1 MCASRF
7 HQSHVLD
14 KVRGRLHRDPVLCH
28 FLLSSSVLWLL
39 ETYFR
44 VRGIGYLG
52 EVAALNWLQDN
63 DEEAYAAVRAFY
75 GTPDLWH
82 KLAVIERRRILGEER
97 TPHNW

>member
-1 MCASRF
+1 MARDSPRPKRKRGCASRF

-28 FLLSSSVLWLL
+28 FVLSSSVLWLL

-52 EVAALNWLQDN
+52 EVEALN
-63 DEEAYAAVRAFY
+63 
-75 GTPDLWH
+75 
-82 KLAVIERRRILGEER
+82 
-97 TPHNW
+97 